1 MRKIWRCTLAPL
13 ALGAAIFTAAAPAAH
28 AATAGAS
35 VGASQVHPADCPG
48 GTHWDDQTH
57 TCVPN

>member
-1 MRKIWRCTLAPL
+1 MHAICRYALAPL
-13 ALGAAIFTAAAPAAH
+13 AVAAAIFTAAGPAAH

-35 VGASQVHPADCPG
+35 AGASHVHPADCPG
-48 GTHWDDQTH
+48 GTHWDDTTH

>member
-1 MRKIWRCTLAPL
+1 MHAFCRYALAPL
-13 ALGAAIFTAAAPAAH
+13 AVAAAIFTAAAPAAH

-35 VGASQVHPADCPG
+35 QVHPAACPG
-48 GTHWDDQTH
+48 GTHWDDTTH

>member
-1 MRKIWRCTLAPL
+1 MHAICRYALAPL
-13 ALGAAIFTAAAPAAH
+13 AVAAAIFTAAAPAAH

-35 VGASQVHPADCPG
+35 QVHPAACPG
-48 GTHWDDQTH
+48 GTHWDDTTH